1 MKLTK
6 LKIKNFRTY
15 QEEIT
20 IELDNL
26 TAFVGKNDSG
36 KSTILEA
43 LDIFFN
49 SGNGTI
55 KLDKDD
61 INKECLKKEDDE
73 IIISACFSDL
83 PSTVRLDATNET
95 SLESEFLCN
104 DDGEL
109 EIIKKYK
116 SAGKEKV
123 FIKAKHPSNIK
134 CNDLLSMKN
143 NELKKIIDSEKI
155 TCENKSIN
163 SIMRKAI
170 WNNFKDDL
178 QLSITEIDVT
188 KGDDVKSIWGNLKDY
203 LPLYTLFQ
211 SDRPNTDSDNEV
223 QDPLKSAVDQIF
235 SNDDVKAE
243 LDKISEQVTSKLK
256 DVAEGTLSKL
266 KEINPNLAST
276 LVPKIPEK
284 LDWKK
289 VFNGLSILS
298 NDDIPINKRGSGVR
312 RLILLS
318 FFQSEADKKKNEN
331 SNRGI
336 IYAIEEPETSQH
348 FEHQRILINALKSL
362 SQNEN
367 TQIIMTTHSSSVVK
381 NLGFD
386 NIRLICKNEETQL
399 NEVRKIE
406 KNYLPTPSLNE
417 VNYFAF
423 GEILSEY
430 HDELYGYLQIRAID
444 EDDKNTSQNR
454 FDNWLKNH
462 GCVKEKIWI
471 KVEKNGSIN
480 SYNFTLPTYIRNRI
494 HHPENTN
501 NSVETTDEIH
511 ESIIALQ
518 NIVSSL
524 I

>member
-26 TAFVGKNDSG
+26 TAFVGKNDAG

-49 SGNGTI
+49 SGYGTI
-55 KLDKDD
+55 KLDKED
-61 INKECLKKEDDE
+61 INKTSLKNGDDE
-73 IIISACFSDL
+73 IIISACFTDL
-83 PSTVRLDATNET
+83 PSNVKLDTTNET
-95 SLESEFLCN
+95 SLEEEFLCN
-104 DDGEL
+104 NDGEL

-116 SAGKEKV
+116 NAGKEKV
-123 FIKAKHPSNIK
+123 FIKANHPSNIN
-134 CNDLLSMKN
+134 CNNLLSMKN
-143 NELKKIIDSEKI
+143 NDLKKIIDSENI
-155 TCENKSIN
+155 ICENKSKN
-163 SIMRKAI
+163 SVMRNAI

-178 QLSITEIDVT
+178 HLSLTEIDVT
-188 KGDDVKSIWGNLKDY
+188 KGDDIKSIWDKLKDY

-223 QDPLKSAVDQIF
+223 QDPLKSAVEQIF

-243 LDKISEQVTSKLK
+243 LDRISEQVTSKLK

-348 FEHQRILINALKSL
+348 FEHQRILIDALKSL
-362 SQNEN
+362 SKNEN
-367 TQIIMTTHSSSVVK
+367 TQIIITTHSSSIVK
-381 NLGFD
+381 SLGFD
-386 NIRLICKNEETQL
+386 NIRLICRNTESQINDVK
-399 NEVRKIE
+399 KIE
-406 KNYLPTPSLNE
+406 KKYLPTPSLNE
-417 VNYFAF
+417 VNFFAF
-423 GEILSEY
+423 EETTFEY
-430 HDELYGYLQIRAID
+430 HQELYTYLYNQVEA
-444 EDDKNTSQNR
+444 KNQFNFNKILIETYKIPVTK
-454 FDNWLKNH
+454 NWF
-462 GCVKEKIWI
+462 
-471 KVEKNGSIN
+471 KNGKEQQEA
-480 SYNFTLPTYIRNRI
+480 TLPYYIRNKI
-494 HHPENTN
+494 DHPDVENNPEFT
-501 NSVETTDEIH
+501 VDELKQ
-511 ESIIALQ
+511 SIEIMQDICSKLT
-518 NIVSSL
+518 I
-524 I
+524 

>member
-116 SAGKEKV
+116 NAGKEKV

-134 CNDLLSMKN
+134 CNNLLSMKN
-143 NELKKIIDSEKI
+143 NDLKKIIDSENI

-163 SIMRKAI
+163 SVMRHAI
-170 WNNFKDDL
+170 WNNFQGDL
-178 QLSITEIDVT
+178 HPSLTEIDV
-188 KGDDVKSIWGNLKDY
+188 IKDY

-223 QDPLKSAVDQIF
+223 QDPLKSAVEQIF

-243 LDKISEQVTSKLK
+243 LDRISEQVTSKLK

-348 FEHQRILINALKSL
+348 FEHQRILIDALKSL
-362 SQNEN
+362 SKNEN
-367 TQIIMTTHSSSVVK
+367 TQIIITTHSSSIVK
-381 NLGFD
+381 SLGFD
-386 NIRLICKNEETQL
+386 NIRLICRNTESQINDVK
-399 NEVRKIE
+399 KIE
-406 KNYLPTPSLNE
+406 KKYLPTPSLNE
-417 VNYFAF
+417 VNFFAF
-423 GEILSEY
+423 EETTFEY
-430 HDELYGYLQIRAID
+430 HQELYTYLYNQVEA
-444 EDDKNTSQNR
+444 KNQFNFNKILIETYKVPVTK
-454 FDNWLKNH
+454 NWF
-462 GCVKEKIWI
+462 
-471 KVEKNGSIN
+471 KNGKEQQDA
-480 SYNFTLPTYIRNRI
+480 TLPYYIRNKI
-494 HHPENTN
+494 DHPDVENNPEFTL
-501 NSVETTDEIH
+501 DELKQ
-511 ESIIALQ
+511 SIEIMQDICSKL
-518 NIVSSL
+518 SK
-524 I
+524 

>member
-26 TAFVGKNDSG
+26 TAFVGKNDAG

-49 SGNGTI
+49 SGYGTI
-55 KLDKDD
+55 KLDKED
-61 INKECLKKEDDE
+61 INKTSLKNGDDE
-73 IIISACFSDL
+73 IIISACFTDL
-83 PSTVRLDATNET
+83 PSNVKLDTTNET
-95 SLESEFLCN
+95 SLEEEFLCN
-104 DDGEL
+104 NDGEL

-116 SAGKEKV
+116 NAGKEKV
-123 FIKAKHPSNIK
+123 FIKANHPSNIN
-134 CNDLLSMKN
+134 CNNLLSMKN
-143 NELKKIIDSEKI
+143 NDLKKIIDSENI
-155 TCENKSIN
+155 ICENKSKN
-163 SIMRKAI
+163 SVMRNAI

-178 QLSITEIDVT
+178 HLSLTEIDVT
-188 KGDDVKSIWGNLKDY
+188 KGDDIKSIWDKLKDY

-223 QDPLKSAVDQIF
+223 QDPLKSAVEQIF

-243 LDKISEQVTSKLK
+243 LDRISEQVTSKLK

-348 FEHQRILINALKSL
+348 FEHQRILIDALKSL
-362 SQNEN
+362 SKNEN
-367 TQIIMTTHSSSVVK
+367 TQIIITTHSSSIVK
-381 NLGFD
+381 SLGFD
-386 NIRLICKNEETQL
+386 NIRLICRNTESQINDVK
-399 NEVRKIE
+399 KIE
-406 KNYLPTPSLNE
+406 KKYLPTPSLNE
-417 VNYFAF
+417 VNFFAF
-423 GEILSEY
+423 EETTFEY
-430 HDELYGYLQIRAID
+430 HQELYTYLYNQVEA
-444 EDDKNTSQNR
+444 KNQFNFNKILIETYKIPVTK
-454 FDNWLKNH
+454 NWF
-462 GCVKEKIWI
+462 
-471 KVEKNGSIN
+471 KNGKEQQEA
-480 SYNFTLPTYIRNRI
+480 TLPYYIRNKI
-494 HHPENTN
+494 DHPDVENNPEFTL
-501 NSVETTDEIH
+501 DELKQ
-511 ESIIALQ
+511 SIEIMQDICSKLT
-518 NIVSSL
+518 I
-524 I
+524 